1 LPQAA
6 RGFISGRMRS
16 RSALALL
23 FAAAIVPAAH
33 GAGPP
38 VTAGPTPLGTFADWT
53 AATYAQ
59 GGGTICYAFTR
70 PTSSTPVVAGRGEVL
85 LSVTERPGARDEAAV
100 TAGFPYAKG
109 AAVTVTV
116 GSTDLAFYT
125 AGDAA
130 FARDGAAA
138 VRAFKIGYTAL
149 AHSPGPGGKTVNDS
163 FSLRGF
169 SDAYAAIVK
178 ACPGK

>member
-1 LPQAA
+1 MRLYLPA
-6 RGFISGRMRS
+6 MR
-16 RSALALL
+16 ALAI
-23 FAAAIVPAAH
+23 FAALAGTLGAFAANA
-33 GAGPP
+33 AGPA
-38 VTAGPTPLGTFADWT
+38 VTAGPTPLGTFTDWT
-53 AATYAQ
+53 AATYSQ
-59 GGGTICYAFTR
+59 GGHTICYAFTR
-70 PTSSTPVVAGRGEVL
+70 PTSSQPAVAGRGEVL
-85 LSVTERPGARDEAAV
+85 LSVTERPGARDEAALS
-100 TAGFPYAKG
+100 AGFPYAKN
-109 AAVTVTV
+109 ASVTVSV
-116 GSTDLAFYT
+116 GSHELAFYT

-138 VRAFKIGYTAL
+138 VREFKLGITAI